1 MYLIGMDLGTTKI
14 KGLIFTATGEIV
26 ASASRPTPTHFRGPE
41 IADFYPEEFWAEVQA
56 ILQQLTAACPHPEA
70 IRGIAFS
77 SFGEAGVAL
86 DAQGAPLAPAIA
98 WFDQRTIEVV
108 DEWRSRV
115 DEQEIFRTTGVRI
128 THVPSL
134 AKILWEKRHLPEVS
148 RKTRTWLFV
157 PSYIVFRLT
166 GEYRADFSLAS
177 RSLLFDVRRRA
188 WSARMCDLAGIPMDI
203 LPPLAPSGSAVG
215 TIRPEVAAD
224 LGLAPGV
231 TVSLGGH
238 DHLCGAL
245 SAGIR
250 QRGQLLNSSGTA
262 DALFALIDPIQIDD
276 RFFHAGVSCGCHV
289 VGGETY
295 LLGGA
300 HAAGRMIDWVLDNF
314 YAEQSTP
321 RDRLYATMVER
332 ASTAPIGSNG
342 VIVVPHLRGCL
353 TPYNDP
359 LAKGAIL
366 GLRSTHTLNDITRA
380 LFEGLSLD
388 VRVIVDTYSE
398 LTGDPY
404 PELKYIGGGS
414 RNAFWIQMK
423 ADVLE
428 RRIRVSTIGENAS
441 LGAALLAG
449 MGCGLYRDAD
459 EACAAVSAEEIEFLP
474 DPASSARY
482 REIYERVY
490 RGLHRQMVGVNR
502 DLESLQKH
510 LSRE

>member
-14 KGLIFTATGEIV
+14 KGLVFTPDGKVV
-26 ASASRPTPTHFRGPE
+26 ASASRPTPTHFHGPE
-41 IADFYPEEFWAEVQA
+41 IADFYPDEIWAEVQT
-56 ILQQLTAACPHPEA
+56 ILRQLAATCPHAEA
-70 IRGIAFS
+70 IRGIAIS

-86 DAQGAPLAPAIA
+86 DAQGNPLAPAIA
-98 WFDQRTIEVV
+98 WFDHRVLEVV
-108 DEWRSRV
+108 EAWRSRA
-115 DEQEIFRTTGVRI
+115 DEQEVFRITGMRI

-134 AKILWEKRHLPEVS
+134 AKILWEKRHRPEVS
-148 RKTRTWLFV
+148 RKTRMWLFV
-157 PSYIVFRLT
+157 PSYIAFRLT
-166 GEYRADFSLAS
+166 GEYRSDYSMAS
-177 RSLLFDVRRRA
+177 RSLLFDVRRRT
-188 WSARMCDLAGIPMDI
+188 WSEWMCDLAGIPMDI
-203 LPPLAPSGSAVG
+203 LPPVAPSGTAVG
-215 TIRPEVAAD
+215 TIRPDVAAD
-224 LGLAPGV
+224 LGVGSGV

-262 DALFALIDPIQIDD
+262 DALFALIDLAQIDD
-276 RFFHAGVSCGCHV
+276 RFFQAGVSCGCHV
-289 VGGETY
+289 VGGQTY
-295 LLGGA
+295 LLGGT
-300 HAAGRMIDWVLDNF
+300 HAAGRMIDWALDNF
-314 YAEQSTP
+314 YANPSTP
-321 RDRLYATMVER
+321 RDLLYSAMVER
-332 ASTAPIGSNG
+332 ASSAPIGSNG
-342 VIVVPHLRGCL
+342 VVVIPHLRGCL
-353 TPYNDP
+353 TPHNDP
-359 LAKGAIL
+359 LSKGAIL

-404 PELKYIGGGS
+404 PELKYIGGAS

-459 EACAAVSAEEIEFLP
+459 EACASVSAEEIEFTP
-474 DPASSARY
+474 IPANSARY

-490 RGLHRQMVGVNR
+490 RGLHRQMVGVNQ
-502 DLESLQKH
+502 DLERLQKP
-510 LSRE
+510 LSQE